1 MTLRAEHGNRL
12 TPRREEVSQT
22 DPFRFWKQELKAWE
36 WISTIQTVD
45 RELVKLQR
53 AHGGY
58 LGTQRR

>member
-22 DPFRFWKQELKAWE
+22 DPLTLVKAWK
-36 WISTIQTVD
+36 WVSTAQTVA